1 MRTLKIQ
8 HTSAT
13 TENTKAR
20 FCDMIAGFKDEYRFL
35 SNFYN
40 TPVTY
45 NGVTYKN
52 SEAAFQAAK
61 FTHLT
66 PDDIRAKVSLS
77 IIDGY
82 GFDLTDDH
90 CVEHAFADMSAA
102 DAKKL
107 GRKLP
112 IRPDWEDVKFDIMRE
127 IIDSKF
133 ANNAYLKRKLLAT
146 GKEQLVERNWWHD
159 NIWGDCACDRCDLLR
174 Y

>member
-1 MRTLKIQ
+1 
-8 HTSAT
+8 
-13 TENTKAR
+13 
-20 FCDMIAGFKDEYRFL
+20 MIAGFKDEYRFL

-40 TPVTY
+40 APVTY

-66 PDDIRAKVSLS
+66 PDDIRAKVSPS

-82 GFDLTDDH
+82 DFDLTDDH

-127 IIDSKF
+127 IVDSKF

-146 GKEQLVERNWWHD
+146 GDEQLVERNWWHD
-159 NIWGDCACDRCDLLR
+159 NIWGDCACDRCKSKAGKNMLGVILMETR
-174 Y
+174 ARLK

>member
-1 MRTLKIQ
+1 
-8 HTSAT
+8 
-13 TENTKAR
+13 
-20 FCDMIAGFKDEYRFL
+20 MIAGFRDDFRFL

-40 TPVTY
+40 APVTY

-61 FTHLT
+61 FLHLT
-66 PDDIRAKVSLS
+66 PDDIRAKVSPS

-90 CVEHAFADMSAA
+90 CVEHAFAAMSAA

-127 IIDSKF
+127 
-133 ANNAYLKRKLLAT
+133 
-146 GKEQLVERNWWHD
+146 QER
-159 NIWGDCACDRCDLLR
+159 CQKSYQR
-174 Y
+174 YFRRSELHRIR

>member
-1 MRTLKIQ
+1 
-8 HTSAT
+8 
-13 TENTKAR
+13 
-20 FCDMIAGFKDEYRFL
+20 MIAGFRDEYRFL

-40 TPVTY
+40 APVTY

-61 FTHLT
+61 FLHLT
-66 PDDIRAKVSLS
+66 SDDIRTKVSPS
-77 IIDGY
+77 MIDGY

-90 CVEHAFADMSAA
+90 CVEHAFADMSAS

-127 IIDSKF
+127 IVDSKF

-146 GKEQLVERNWWHD
+146 GDEQLVERNWWHD
-159 NIWGDCACDRCDLLR
+159 NIWGDCACDRCKNKAGKNMLGVILMETR
-174 Y
+174 TRLK

>member
-1 MRTLKIQ
+1 
-8 HTSAT
+8 
-13 TENTKAR
+13 
-20 FCDMIAGFKDEYRFL
+20 MIAGFRDDFRFL

-40 TPVTY
+40 APVTY

-61 FTHLT
+61 FLHLT
-66 PDDIRAKVSLS
+66 PDDIRAKVSPS

-90 CVEHAFADMSAA
+90 CVEHAFAAMSAA

-127 IIDSKF
+127 IVDSKF

-146 GKEQLVERNWWHD
+146 GDEQLVERNWWHD
-159 NIWGDCACDRCDLLR
+159 NIWGDCACDRCKNRAGKNMLGVILMETR
-174 Y
+174 ARLK